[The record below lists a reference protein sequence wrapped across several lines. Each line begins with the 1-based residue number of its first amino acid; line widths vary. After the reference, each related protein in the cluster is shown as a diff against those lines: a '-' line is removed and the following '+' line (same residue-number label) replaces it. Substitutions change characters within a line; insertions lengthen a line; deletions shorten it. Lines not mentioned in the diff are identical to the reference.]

1 MSRWSPGPTLTAS
14 SALPEGWQG
23 WWHGTSGGLEFVRL
37 RGDPGNWSVDLAA
50 GSEFGYR
57 LLFVVLLASLGA
69 VVLQALACKLGCV
82 TGADLAMHCRLLF
95 GNHPKHPKLV
105 RAALLWPLYIL
116 CEIAIIATD
125 LAELLGSAIGL
136 CLLIGPKFPL
146 WAGVVVTAC
155 DVLLVLT
162 VSKASNGRPARVLEF
177 IVVLLVLATF
187 ICFFVL
193 IVKVSP
199 DWPSVFEG
207 YLPSSALVQHGAIY
221 TSIGI
226 LGATVMPHA
235 LFLGSSLATLDR
247 ISEDSAAPSL
257 RSGLSYSTKSQ
268 RIKQTV
274 KSLFAVDSADEEMPL
289 AKRHSEWE
297 NKPPGFVLAHL
308 KHSVVD
314 MVASLLGF
322 AMAINS
328 AILVVAAAV
337 FFRNQSNKGEEAPA
351 GLFDAHDLISRSLG
365 KPAGYIFAF
374 ALLCAGQSASLTA
387 TMAGQVVSEG
397 FIQWRVS
404 PFMRRLI
411 TRLLGLLP
419 SAVVASVFGRR
430 GIDSLLVGS
439 QVALS
444 FVLPFAVFPLVWLTS
459 SPKVMR
465 IKQEDGSY
473 VDYSNSWWLRAL
485 GYLIFVVVVLA
496 NGYAIVSLAMG
507 QG

>member
-1 MSRWSPGPTLTAS
+1 MAS
-14 SALPEGWQG
+14 VAY
-23 WWHGTSGGLEFVRL
+23 F
-37 RGDPGNWSVDLAA
+37 DPGNWSVDLQA

-105 RAALLWPLYIL
+105 RATLLWPLYIL

-162 VSKASNGRPARVLEF
+162 ISKSKNGRPARVVEY

-187 ICFFVL
+187 ICFVVL

-247 ISEDSAAPSL
+247 VAEDSSVPPS
-257 RSGLSYSTKSQ
+257 SSCCSTNSQ
-268 RIKQTV
+268 YIKQTV
-274 KSLFAVDSADEEMPL
+274 KSLFGTESTDEEAVL
-289 AKRHSEWE
+289 AKRHSEWQNRSPTFILE
-297 NKPPGFVLAHL
+297 HL
-308 KHSVVD
+308 KHGVVD
-314 MVASLLGF
+314 MIASLLGF
-322 AMAINS
+322 AMVINS
-328 AILVVAAAV
+328 AILVLAAAV
-337 FFRNQSNKGEEAPA
+337 FFRTRSSEDGEAPA
-351 GLFDAHDLISRSLG
+351 GLFDAHDLITRTLG
-365 KPAGYIFAF
+365 KPAGYIFAI

-459 SPKVMR
+459 SPKIMKV
-465 IKQEDGSY
+465 KQEDGSY
-473 VDYSNSWWLRAL
+473 VDYSNSWYVRAL
-485 GYLIFVVVVLA
+485 GYLIFAVVVLA

-507 QG
+507 QGSA